1 MFGRGGFYGGY
12 GGYGGFDDDS
22 LERGDWAEKS
32 GAASRREEEA
42 RAAFKA
48 VHGKAMA
55 NPPAAP
61 TTYELLKPS
70 THLTQ
75 PCWRDLKKHIA
86 CHAGWSAKRRQAT
99 EAEKRQSGEK
109 RQSAVYFVDVTF
121 TPPKGKGATS
131 AGKKTVKVD
140 KAAKEEARA
149 QMSSSMSSWV
159 AAGAKRP
166 VETTGDLSEEEV
178 DMAPKRKKVEE
189 EEENDAPPSGQLK
202 TKRWSVQLK
211 RLKGSMG
218 LGIDD
223 QYYVTAVKEGGAAA
237 TEGSIAIGDHILE
250 INGVETGTLSKPIPK
265 ILPTNP
271 DAPVKVRLARY
282 STETSAEEGVEK
294 PRAAT
299 QAAATKGAATN
310 SATTKGA
317 ATKSAATK
325 GFEIRYSRSSSVVE
339 WDEGTFTD
347 CRPSEAQDA
356 MEETAAAAMGLDVA
370 DASMHQMAQGGL
382 PRALVAKLP
391 EGTFE
396 TAAEAN
402 EAAMAFMEMVLA
414 HEATSDRGRGLTAPR
429 DDVDAEWSSGFEVPK
444 TSTAPEL
451 LTTVG
456 GCSTYAAKV
465 TLFCDVHGADV
476 HNVVVAALK
485 ASVVP
490 A

>member
-1 MFGRGGFYGGY
+1 M
-12 GGYGGFDDDS
+12 
-22 LERGDWAEKS
+22 
-32 GAASRREEEA
+32 
-42 RAAFKA
+42 
-48 VHGKAMA
+48 
-55 NPPAAP
+55 
-61 TTYELLKPS
+61 
-70 THLTQ
+70 
-75 PCWRDLKKHIA
+75 
-86 CHAGWSAKRRQAT
+86 
-99 EAEKRQSGEK
+99 
-109 RQSAVYFVDVTF
+109 
-121 TPPKGKGATS
+121 
-131 AGKKTVKVD
+131 
-140 KAAKEEARA
+140 
-149 QMSSSMSSWV
+149 
-159 AAGAKRP
+159 
-166 VETTGDLSEEEV
+166 
-178 DMAPKRKKVEE
+178 
-189 EEENDAPPSGQLK
+189 
-202 TKRWSVQLK
+202 
-211 RLKGSMG
+211 
-218 LGIDD
+218 
-223 QYYVTAVKEGGAAA
+223 
-237 TEGSIAIGDHILE
+237 
-250 INGVETGTLSKPIPK
+250 ETGTLSRPIPK

-299 QAAATKGAATN
+299 KAAATQAAA
-310 SATTKGA
+310 TKGA

-347 CRPSEAQDA
+347 CRPSEAQDV

-370 DASMHQMAQGGL
+370 NASMHQMAQGGL